1 MPIVSSVVITDRVQ
15 SGGQRKIRE
24 EHTDNL
30 GTKHYRQFIAGPDY
44 LDIEKTAG
52 LLIGAEAINVSL
64 VTSEIA
70 SAVSTYE
77 QGGDPLHFEASA
89 NNWQKIAP
97 NEQTWDELASTVLIN
112 FLSRED
118 RNELH
123 YIESTII
130 RISNQDKV
138 TLLGMTVQEV
148 NGVNTEI
155 QNAVNA
161 MVELDAYQP
170 LFVDG
175 VKV

>member
-1 MPIVSSVVITDRVQ
+1 MPVVSSTVITDRVQ

-24 EHTDNL
+24 EHLDNL
-30 GTKHYRQFIAGPDY
+30 GTYHYRQFIAASDY
-44 LDIEKTAG
+44 AEVAG
-52 LLIGAEAINVSL
+52 LIVGAAAIDASL
-64 VTSEIA
+64 VSSEI
-70 SAVSTYE
+70 SNAVSEYE

-89 NNWQKIAP
+89 DNWQKITP
-97 NEQTWDELASTVLIN
+97 NEQAWDELAAPVLIN

-130 RISNQDKV
+130 RITANDKKS
-138 TLLGMTVQEV
+138 LLGMTNPEV
-148 NGVNTEI
+148 SAVNTEI

-170 LFVDG
+170 FFVDG

>member
-1 MPIVSSVVITDRVQ
+1 MPVISSVIVTDRIQ

-24 EHTDNL
+24 EHTDSL
-30 GTKHYRQFIAGPDY
+30 GVKHHRQFIAANDY
-44 LDIEKTAG
+44 DETAG
-52 LLIGAEAINVSL
+52 LITGANSVGASL
-64 VTSEIA
+64 VSSEIA

-89 NNWQKIAP
+89 DNWQKIAP
-97 NEQTWDELASTVLIN
+97 NEQTWDELAAPVLIN
-112 FLSRED
+112 LLSRED

-138 TLLGMTVQEV
+138 ALLGMTVQEV

-161 MVELDAYQP
+161 MVELNAYSP
-170 LFVDG
+170 FFVDG
-175 VKV
+175 VQV

>member
-30 GTKHYRQFIAGPDY
+30 GVKHHRQFIAASDY
-44 LDIEKTAG
+44 NEVTG
-52 LLIGAEAINVSL
+52 LITGASSVNASL
-64 VTSEIA
+64 VASELA
-70 SAVSTYE
+70 NAVSSYE
-77 QGGDPLHFEASA
+77 AGDDPLHFEASVD
-89 NNWQKIAP
+89 NWQKITP
-97 NEQTWDELASTVLIN
+97 DHQTWDELAALVLIN

-123 YIESTII
+123 YIESTIV
-130 RISNQDKV
+130 RISTNDTKV
-138 TLLGMTVQEV
+138 LLGMTNTEV
-148 NGVNTEI
+148 NAVNAEI

-161 MVELDAYQP
+161 MVELDAYSP
-170 LFVDG
+170 FFVDG

>member
-1 MPIVSSVVITDRVQ
+1 MPVVTSTIITDRVQ

-30 GTKHYRQFIAGPDY
+30 GVKHHRQFIAANDY
-44 LDIEKTAG
+44 DEAAG
-52 LLIGAEAINVSL
+52 LAVSAGSIDTRL
-64 VTSEIA
+64 VAREIA
-70 SAVSTYE
+70 NAVSSYE

-89 NNWQKIAP
+89 NNWQKVTP
-97 NEQTWDELASTVLIN
+97 NEQTWDELAAPVLIN
-112 FLSRED
+112 FLSRND

-130 RISNQDKV
+130 RISTTDAKS
-138 TLLGMTVQEV
+138 LLGMTNTEV
-148 NGVNTEI
+148 NTVNAEI

-161 MVELDAYQP
+161 MGEIDAYSP
-170 LFVDG
+170 FFVGG

>member
-1 MPIVSSVVITDRVQ
+1 MPVVSSTIITDRVQ

-30 GTKHYRQFIAGPDY
+30 GVKHHRQFIAASDY
-44 LDIEKTAG
+44 NEGAG
-52 LLIGAEAINVSL
+52 LITGASSVDASL
-64 VTSEIA
+64 VASEIA

-89 NNWQKIAP
+89 DNWQKITP
-97 NEQTWDELASTVLIN
+97 NEQTWDELAAPVLIN

-130 RISNQDKV
+130 RISNQDK
-138 TLLGMTVQEV
+138 TALLGISVQEV

-161 MVELDAYQP
+161 MVEIDAYQP
-170 LFVDG
+170 FFVDG

>member
-1 MPIVSSVVITDRVQ
+1 MPVISSVIVTDRIQ

-24 EHTDNL
+24 EHTDSL
-30 GTKHYRQFIAGPDY
+30 GVKHHRQFIAANDY
-44 LDIEKTAG
+44 DETAG
-52 LLIGAEAINVSL
+52 LITGANSVGASL
-64 VTSEIA
+64 VSSEIA

-89 NNWQKIAP
+89 NNWQKATP
-97 NEQTWDELASTVLIN
+97 DHQTWDELAKPVLIN

-123 YIESTII
+123 YVESTII
-130 RISNQDKV
+130 RITTNDKKA
-138 TLLGMTVQEV
+138 LLGMTNQEV
-148 NGVNTEI
+148 SAVNTEI

-161 MVELDAYQP
+161 MVELDAYSP
-170 LFVDG
+170 FFEEG